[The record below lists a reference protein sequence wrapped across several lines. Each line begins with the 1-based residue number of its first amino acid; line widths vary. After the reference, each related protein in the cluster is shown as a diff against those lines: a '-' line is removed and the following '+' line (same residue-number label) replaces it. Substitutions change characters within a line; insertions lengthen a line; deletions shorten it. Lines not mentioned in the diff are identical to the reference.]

1 MLGSFVRNA
10 FISILIL
17 IHVVLCPLW
26 RLGLQEL
33 EERFSAGL
41 SPFPKAESFSVH
53 ELIDPRETRARLCD
67 WVDLVQPLLPGLLGK
82 ASLRYT
88 P

>member
-1 MLGSFVRNA
+1 MVPHAWYPVYGKNEFGR
-10 FISILIL
+10 
-17 IHVVLCPLW
+17 
-26 RLGLQEL
+26 GLRGPPRRTLAQEL
-33 EERFSAGL
+33 EDRFSAGL

-67 WVDLVQPLLPGLLGK
+67 WVDLIQPLLPGLLGE